1 MNFNYI
7 NYEFEQFVKY
17 PSDDNYQFFRGF
29 VSGLFFAKALT
40 EELYDEYLDKAR
52 KIKYAKSE

>member
-1 MNFNYI
+1 M
-7 NYEFEQFVKY
+7 KY